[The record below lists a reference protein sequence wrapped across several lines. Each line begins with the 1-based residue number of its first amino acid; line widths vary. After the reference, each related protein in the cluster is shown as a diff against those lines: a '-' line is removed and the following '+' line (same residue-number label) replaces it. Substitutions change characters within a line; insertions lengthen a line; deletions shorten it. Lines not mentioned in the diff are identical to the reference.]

1 MDLIQKIKSFFKK
14 GGMQMGLGKTLVN
27 LTDDPRIEL
36 PISEIQRINDD
47 INYYVGN
54 FDDVEYLNSN
64 GVLRKRP
71 FEYLNVAKLAARRI
85 ASIVFN
91 SKCTIAINGDD
102 QTNTWINQVLNDNN
116 FFNLFEENLE
126 KGTALGGFA
135 MRPYVDGNK
144 IKIAWIRADQFIP
157 LHSNTNNI
165 SDAVITSRTQRIER
179 DTNIYYTLLEFH
191 EWNEQSG
198 DYHITNE
205 LYRSDNKDEVGRQV
219 PLNTLDVYADL
230 DDETVLHNLTRPLFV
245 YFKTPG
251 ANNIS
256 IESPL
261 GTGIVDNAKTVID
274 AINRTHDQFYW
285 EINLGQRR
293 IAVDYSML
301 RPMEHGDNEDEIH
314 PPLFDSDQN
323 VYQGFY
329 GDINSGN
336 LLQDMTTDIRTAQYT
351 DAIDH
356 FLKEFETQIGLSTG
370 TFSYNSDGLKTA
382 TEVVSNNSMT
392 YQTRSSYLTMVEKAI
407 NELIQS
413 ILELASN
420 GDIFGDGPA
429 IYKYDLNKQLP
440 DVEIHFDDG
449 VFVNKDQQM
458 DEDLKNVVAGVLSK
472 TTFLERNYGLSE
484 DDAKKELARIQAEQP
499 DADTVGGQQNTELG
513 GGDGD

>member
-1 MDLIQKIKSFFKK
+1 
-14 GGMQMGLGKTLVN
+14 MGYGNSLVH
-27 LTDDPRIEL
+27 LTDDSRIEL
-36 PISEIQRINDD
+36 PLTEIERINDD
-47 INYYVGN
+47 IKYYVGD
-54 FDDVEYLNSN
+54 FEDVKFLNSN
-64 GVLRKRP
+64 GHLRKRK

-102 QTNTWINQVLNDNN
+102 TTNEWINQVLTDNN

-126 KGTALGGFA
+126 KGAALGGFA
-135 MRPYVDGNK
+135 MRPYLDGNK

-191 EWNEQSG
+191 EWDEHNG
-198 DYHITNE
+198 DYRITNE
-205 LYRSDNKDEVGRQV
+205 LYRTDNKDEVGKQV
-219 PLNTLDVYADL
+219 PLSTLDVYKDL
-230 DDETVLHNLTRPLFV
+230 DDEVILHNLTRPLFV

-261 GTGIVDNAKTVID
+261 GTGIVDNAKTIID
-274 AINRTHDQFYW
+274 VINRTHDQFYW
-285 EINLGQRR
+285 EINLGQRH
-293 IAVDYSML
+293 IAVDASMMK
-301 RPMEHGDNEDEIH
+301 PAIDNNDDEIH
-314 PPLFDSDQN
+314 PNLFDSDQN

-329 GDINSGN
+329 SDSSDTNFNIK
-336 LLQDMTTDIRTAQYT
+336 DMTTDIRTSQYKE
-351 DAIDH
+351 AIDH

-370 TFSYNSDGLKTA
+370 TFSYGSDGLKTA

-420 GDIFGDGPA
+420 KDMFGNTPV
-429 IYKYDLNKQLP
+429 IYDYDLSTKVP
-440 DVEIHFDDG
+440 DVEVHFDDG
-449 VFVNKDQQM
+449 VFVDKDKQM
-458 DEDLKNVVAGVLSK
+458 EEDLKNVLAGILSK
-472 TTFLERNYGLSE
+472 TTFLKRNYGLSD
-484 DDAKKELARIQAEQP
+484 DDAKEEIERISNEQP
-499 DADTVGGQQNTELG
+499 EPPSEPDYEQGEDFGK
-513 GGDGD
+513 GDE